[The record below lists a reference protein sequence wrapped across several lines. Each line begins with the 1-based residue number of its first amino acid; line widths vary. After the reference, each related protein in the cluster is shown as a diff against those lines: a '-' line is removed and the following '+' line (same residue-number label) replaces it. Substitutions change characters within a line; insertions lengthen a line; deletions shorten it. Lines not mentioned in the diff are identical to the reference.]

1 MIRQFLLII
10 SFLGAIFSCKKQEVG
25 ILPKKED
32 ITEAVYA
39 SGIVKT
45 NNQFQVFPT
54 SSGIIREIYVS
65 EGATVKKGEPLLKV
79 LNEAIQY
86 NVDNAVLA
94 QEQALENLRG
104 EKLLELKTAIELA
117 RIKLENDSVL
127 LERQRRLWAQQIGS
141 QLELEQR
148 TLAYDNSVAALRTA
162 EYRYQDAKKQLSY
175 SAKQAQNNVN
185 LSRQQ
190 QKDYILKSEKPGV
203 VYSILKKEG
212 EMVTLQTP
220 VAIMGDPSGF
230 IIELQVDE
238 YDITSIALGQK
249 VFITMDSYKG
259 SLFEAEVVKINSIMN
274 ERSRS
279 FKVEAVFTKQPK
291 VLYPNLTVEAN
302 IVIHKKE
309 DALTIPRNYLVDNE
323 YVIIADGKK
332 VKVATGLKDYDKV
345 EIISGL
351 SADTKIFLPK

>member
-1 MIRQFLLII
+1 MMRHFLLLAI
-10 SFLGAIFSCKKQEVG
+10 FLGVIISCKKQEVG
-25 ILPKKED
+25 ILPQKED

-65 EGATVKKGEPLLKV
+65 EGATVKKGDPILKV

-94 QEQALENLRG
+94 QEQAMENLRG
-104 EKLLELKTAIELA
+104 EKLMELKTSIELA
-117 RIKLENDSVL
+117 RIKLENDSML

-148 TLAYDNSVAALRTA
+148 ELAYNNSLAALKTA
-162 EYRYQDAKKQLSY
+162 EFRYQETKKQLSY
-175 SAKQAQNNVN
+175 SVKQAQNYVN

-190 QKDYILKSEKPGV
+190 QKDYILKSEKSGV
-203 VYSILKKEG
+203 VYSIVKKEG
-212 EMVTLQTP
+212 EMVSLQTP
-220 VAIMGDPSGF
+220 VAIIGDPSGF

-238 YDITSIALGQK
+238 YDITSISLGQK
-249 VFITMDSYKG
+249 VLITMDSYKG
-259 SLFEAEVVKINSIMN
+259 SLFEAEIVKINSIMN
-274 ERSRS
+274 ERSRT
-279 FKVEAVFTKQPK
+279 FKVEAVFSTQPK

-302 IVIHKKE
+302 IVIRKKE
-309 DALTIPRNYLVDNE
+309 QVLTIPRNYLVDNE
-323 YVIIADGKK
+323 YVVVADGKK
-332 VKVATGLKDYDKV
+332 VKVVTGLKDYDKV